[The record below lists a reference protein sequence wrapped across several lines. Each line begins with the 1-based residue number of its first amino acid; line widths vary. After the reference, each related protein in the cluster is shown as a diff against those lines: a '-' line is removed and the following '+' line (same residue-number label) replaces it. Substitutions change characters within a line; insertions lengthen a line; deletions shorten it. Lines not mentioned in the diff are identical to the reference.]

1 MRIGV
6 IVGLF
11 LFALV
16 TVFAF
21 QNTEVV
27 TLRFL
32 FWQFSLSRAL
42 LVFVLLILGVVAGW
56 LLRSYRL
63 RRVRRIAEGGS
74 RSSSGRGG
82 ELP

>member
-6 IVGLF
+6 IVGLC
-11 LFALV
+11 LLAVV

-42 LVFVLLILGVVAGW
+42 LVFVLLILGMAAGW

-63 RRVRRIAEGGS
+63 RRVRRAAEGGS
-74 RSSSGRGG
+74 TGTGTQGPSS
-82 ELP
+82 